1 MHVVKNYSFAHFSCQ
16 LHLLV
21 NHLYICIVPDKETS
35 VRRASTWPYSTVYE
49 ICGVESCV
57 PPLSTQATS
66 SPVY

>member
-1 MHVVKNYSFAHFSCQ
+1 MDGDGYRGKDTRPHTCQ
-16 LHLLV
+16 AEKPVYGRSLLG
-21 NHLYICIVPDKETS
+21 P
-35 VRRASTWPYSTVYE
+35 TVYE